1 MENTKDYNFFYVKEK
16 DNTLPLKVIITSALG
31 EGKYTFEEMSGQI
44 KKVKQKNTEGKLILY
59 QDDGEIFWNIS
70 QPDGSQLD
78 IGTKEDNYA
87 KWDSMKNN
95 VLSIEIED
103 LLVFCHSK
111 DSKDSKDTK
120 VKKRVLK

>member
-70 QPDGSQLD
+70 QSDGSQLD

-111 DSKDSKDTK
+111 DSKDSK
-120 VKKRVLK
+120 VKKRVLN

>member
-111 DSKDSKDTK
+111 DTK